1 MASET
6 FSKWIGQ
13 RIDDVEGEKLGTVR
27 GFYFDN
33 ESREP
38 VWVIIGLAKI
48 EAYAAVPMG
57 GITESRRRVAAA
69 HPAERINS
77 APRLMMSR
85 PLSPR
90 KELELCRHYG
100 VQLTRGAMAEAWER
114 RTCVYAVGD
123 SSDEGIARAIQATH
137 VPGSERRAGVK
148 TGPPAR
154 AVGAA

>member
-6 FSKWIGQ
+6 FSKLIGQ
-13 RIDDVEGEKLGTVR
+13 RVDDVNGDKLGTVR

-33 ESREP
+33 ESRQP
-38 VWVIIGLAKI
+38 VWAIVGLAKI
-48 EAYAAVPMG
+48 EAYAAVPMAG
-57 GITESRRRVAAA
+57 VTEGKRRLSIQHPVERVT
-69 HPAERINS
+69 S
-77 APRLMMSR
+77 APRLLMSR

-100 VQLTRGAMAEAWER
+100 VQLTRGAMAESWER
-114 RTCVYAVGD
+114 RTCVYALGD
-123 SSDEGIARAIQATH
+123 TSDEGIVRAMQATQL
-137 VPGSERRAGVK
+137 PGGERRAGVK